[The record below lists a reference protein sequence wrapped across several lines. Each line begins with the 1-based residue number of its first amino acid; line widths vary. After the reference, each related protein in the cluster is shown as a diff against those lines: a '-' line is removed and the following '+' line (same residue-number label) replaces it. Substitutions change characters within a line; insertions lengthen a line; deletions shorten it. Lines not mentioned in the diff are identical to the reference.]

1 MPRSSALLL
10 ILACAFPV
18 FSHAQSSG
26 RLPADFDRRVES
38 ALERFEVPGV
48 AVAVVKDGQVL
59 VARGYGTRALDG
71 STPVDSH
78 TLFGIA
84 SNTKAFTALALG
96 LLVEEG
102 KIEWDAPVVRYLPWF
117 QLHDPWVT
125 RELTVRDLL
134 VHRSGLGLGAGD
146 LLWWPPSTYNREQ
159 IARRLRFIPAVRS
172 FRSGYAYDNVLYLVA
187 GLVIEEVSGK
197 SWEDFVSERLLRPVG
212 MLDATVTH
220 SAAGDTAGNVAITH
234 AKVDGKMQRIP
245 PFLSDNTNPA
255 GGINASASDMA
266 RWLVAQLDS
275 GRVGDRRLWS
285 QRTTRDMWSL
295 VTPINPGTPPSA
307 LAPQQANFNGY
318 GLGLFV
324 RDYRGEKAIT
334 HTGGLPGYLS
344 RVIMIPRLKAGVA
357 VLGNAEAYAFEA
369 IAWQAIDALMAA
381 EPHDWE
387 ESYAWLAAR
396 SDSMNTASLAR
407 SARSRNAKSGPA
419 LPLASYAGT
428 YRDQW
433 YGDVAVEAAGNKLVI
448 RMTHTPSMVGDLEHW
463 QYETFKV
470 RWRDRTLR
478 ADAFITFQL
487 DAEGKP
493 VRATMEPESP
503 AVDFSFDYQDLR
515 LERVETAGER

>member
-1 MPRSSALLL
+1 MSRSFALLFL
-10 ILACAFPV
+10 IASVVPSLAH
-18 FSHAQSSG
+18 SQSSG
-26 RLPADFDRRVES
+26 HLPADFDRRVES
-38 ALERFEVPGV
+38 ALERFNVPGV

-59 VARGYGTRALDG
+59 VARGYGTRALGG
-71 STPVDSH
+71 SAPVDEH

-84 SNTKAFTALALG
+84 SNTKAFTGLALG

-102 KIEWDAPVVRYLPWF
+102 KIEWDAPVIRYLPWF
-117 QLHDPWVT
+117 QMHDPWVT

-134 VHRSGLGLGAGD
+134 VHRSGFGLGAGD

-187 GLVIEEVSGK
+187 GLVIEEVSGQ
-197 SWEDFVSERLLRPVG
+197 SWEDFISQRLLRPLG
-212 MLDATVTH
+212 MTDATVTH
-220 SAAGDTAGNVAITH
+220 SAAGDTAGNVAMTH
-234 AKVDGKMQRIP
+234 AKVDGKMQRVP

-255 GGINASASDMA
+255 GGINASATDMA
-266 RWLVAQLDS
+266 QWLVAQLDS

-285 QRTTRDMWSL
+285 QRTTREMWSL
-295 VTPINPGTPPSA
+295 VTPINPGAPPPA
-307 LAPQQANFNGY
+307 LAPQAANFNGY
-318 GLGLFV
+318 GLGFFV

-369 IAWQAIDALMAA
+369 IAWQAIDALIDAP
-381 EPHDWE
+381 EHDWE
-387 ESYAWLAAR
+387 DAYAWLAAR
-396 SDSMNTASLAR
+396 SDSMNAASMAQ
-407 SARSRNAKSGPA
+407 SAQSRDAKSRPA
-419 LPLASYAGT
+419 RPLSAYSGT
-428 YRDQW
+428 WRDRW
-433 YGDVAVEAAGNKLVI
+433 YGDVALEDANGKLVI
-448 RMTHTPSMVGDLEHW
+448 RMVQTPSMVGDLEHW

-503 AVDFSFDYQDLR
+503 AVDFSFDFQDLR
-515 LERVETAGER
+515 LERAES

>member
-1 MPRSSALLL
+1 MYRSLPLLL
-10 ILACAFPV
+10 MFAGVFPSLG
-18 FSHAQSSG
+18 FSQSSG
-26 RLPADFDRRVES
+26 HLPADFDRRVES
-38 ALERFEVPGV
+38 ALERFNVPGV

-59 VARGYGTRALDG
+59 VAKGYGTRALGG
-71 STPVDSH
+71 SRAVDEH

-84 SNTKAFTALALG
+84 SNTKAFTAVALG
-96 LLVEEG
+96 MLEEEG

-117 QLHDPWVT
+117 QMHDPWVT

-146 LLWWPPSTYNREQ
+146 LLWWPPSTYNREE
-159 IARRLRFIPAVRS
+159 IARRLRFVPAVRS

-187 GLVIEEVSGK
+187 GLVIEEVSGQ
-197 SWEDFVSERLLRPVG
+197 SWEDFVTERLLRPVG
-212 MLDATVTH
+212 MMDATVTH

-255 GGINASASDMA
+255 GGINASATDMA
-266 RWLVAQLDS
+266 RWLVVQLDS
-275 GRVGDRRLWS
+275 GRVGDRRIWS
-285 QRTTRDMWSL
+285 PRTTRALWSL
-295 VTPINPGTPPSA
+295 VTPINPGIPAPA

-318 GLGLFV
+318 GLGFFV
-324 RDYRGEKAIT
+324 RDYRGEKAVT

-369 IAWQAIDALMAA
+369 IAWQAIDALMDAP
-381 EPHDWE
+381 EHDWE
-387 ESYAWLAAR
+387 EAYAWLAER
-396 SDSMNTASLAR
+396 SDSMNVAMLAQ
-407 SARSRNAKSGPA
+407 SARSRNTKSKPA
-419 LPLASYAGT
+419 QPLSAYAGT
-428 YRDQW
+428 WRDQW
-433 YGDVAVEAAGNKLVI
+433 YGDVAIEAKGDKLVI
-448 RMTHTPSMVGDLEHW
+448 RMTHTPSMVGDMEHW

-470 RWRDRTLR
+470 RWRDRTIR
-478 ADAFITFQL
+478 ADAFIAFQL

-503 AVDFSFDYQDLR
+503 AVDFSFDFQDLR
-515 LERVETAGER
+515 LERQ

>member
-1 MPRSSALLL
+1 MPRSPALLL
-10 ILACAFPV
+10 ILACAFPA
-18 FSHAQSSG
+18 FSQAQSSG
-26 RLPADFDRRVES
+26 HLPAEFDQRVES
-38 ALERFEVPGV
+38 ALARFNVPGV

-59 VARGYGTRALDG
+59 VARGYGTRALGG
-71 STPVDSH
+71 SAPVDEH

-96 LLVEEG
+96 LLVEEK
-102 KIEWDAPVVRYLPWF
+102 KIEWDAPVTRYLPWF
-117 QLHDPWVT
+117 QLNDPWVT

-187 GLVIEEVSGK
+187 GLVIEQVSGK
-197 SWEDFVSERLLRPVG
+197 SWEDFVTDRLLRPVG
-212 MLDATVTH
+212 MMDATVTH
-220 SAAGDTAGNVAITH
+220 SAAGDTAGNVALTH
-234 AKVDGKMQRIP
+234 AKVDGKMQRVP

-255 GGINASASDMA
+255 GGINASATDMA

-275 GRVGDRRLWS
+275 GRVGDNRLWS
-285 QRTTRDMWSL
+285 QRTTRDLWSL
-295 VTPINPGTPPSA
+295 ATPINPGTPPPQ

-318 GLGLFV
+318 GLGFFV
-324 RDYRGEKAIT
+324 RDYRGEKAVT

-369 IAWQAIDALMAA
+369 IAWQAIDALMDA

-387 ESYAWLAAR
+387 DAYAWLAAR
-396 SDSMNTASLAR
+396 SDSMNSASLAQ
-407 SARSRNAKSGPA
+407 SAKSRNAKRGPA

-433 YGDVAVEAAGNKLVI
+433 YGDVAVEKQGDKLVI
-448 RMTHTPSMVGDLEHW
+448 RMTHTPSMVGDMEHW
-463 QYETFKV
+463 QYETFLV

-478 ADAFITFQL
+478 ADAFLTFQL

-515 LERVETAGER
+515 LERVE